1 MKVTHDLKQLEPL
14 YNKKVEC
21 LCCSSVFST
30 KKIRSRYVKP
40 QRVESDFG
48 PVFGQKDYSPL
59 YYYVLSCP
67 HCGFSF
73 TEDFSPL
80 VSQAA
85 KEKISREITSKMD
98 KNIDY
103 CGERDSSQAIKTY
116 MLAIYCAELV
126 KEKPIVFAH
135 LCLRLAWIFRTQNKE
150 SEEQR
155 FLSLALSKYEEA
167 FINSEFNPERTPE
180 LQILYMIGEL
190 NRRLGKYQE
199 AVKYF
204 SIITEHDDGSRYT
217 KYVNLA
223 RQQWRLAVE
232 EFREKKKEE

>member
-1 MKVTHDLKQLEPL
+1 LRLNQDLKQLEPL
-14 YNKKVEC
+14 YDKQAEC
-21 LCCSSVFST
+21 LCCSFKFSS

-48 PVFGQKDYSPL
+48 PVFRQEDYSPL
-59 YYYVLSCP
+59 YYFVMVCP

-80 VSQAA
+80 TGQSV
-85 KEKISREITSKMD
+85 KEKINREITAKMD
-98 KNIDY
+98 KNNDY

-126 KEKPIVFAH
+126 KEKPMIFAH
-135 LCLRLAWIFRTQNKE
+135 LCLRLAWIFRGLNKE
-150 SEEQR
+150 KEEQR
-155 FLSLALSKYEEA
+155 FLKLALGKYEEA
-167 FINSEFNPERTPE
+167 FINSDFNPEITPE

-190 NRRLGKYQE
+190 NRRLGKFQE

-204 SIITEHDDGSRYT
+204 SIITEHDDRSRYS

-223 RQQWRLAVE
+223 REQWRLAAQ